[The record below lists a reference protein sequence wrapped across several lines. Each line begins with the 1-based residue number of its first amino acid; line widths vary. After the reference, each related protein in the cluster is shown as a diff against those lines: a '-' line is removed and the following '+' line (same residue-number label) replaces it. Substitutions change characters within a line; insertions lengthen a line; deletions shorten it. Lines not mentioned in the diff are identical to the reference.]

1 MKDRRRRKQRM
12 NNSGEETA
20 GELVA
25 SKRGD
30 YIQAKALYLAVQ
42 WLMTEDDIRKA
53 QPSDIAD
60 MLEIL
65 EYKFPS
71 FLHVF
76 EECEKRGIQV

>member
-1 MKDRRRRKQRM
+1 M

-65 EYKFPS
+65 E
-71 FLHVF
+71 
-76 EECEKRGIQV
+76 